1 MRLEHLLQLEESG
14 HFWIQGKQLA
24 VQEMVGRL
32 RSRRVLDI
40 GCGTGALLKKLF
52 EAGIEISGIDIHPRA
67 VERCKKTTPKALIIR
82 GDAIRLPLRDSSFE
96 MVLALDIMEHVDR
109 DDLLLAEAFRTLKP
123 GGRLIIVVPAWRW
136 LFMER
141 DRAAGHL
148 RRYRRR
154 DVVSLLN
161 RAGFLLES
169 FNYYNFILFPL
180 VLLSRLLR
188 LREGTPPSV
197 LNSLLAFIVKT
208 EVKLSRKW
216 FLPWGSS
223 LMVRGIKPDV

>member
-1 MRLEHLLQLEESG
+1 MGLERLLQLEEG
-14 HFWIQGKQLA
+14 NHFWIQGKQLA
-24 VQEMVGRL
+24 VREMVGRHC
-32 RSRRVLDI
+32 SGSVLDI
-40 GCGTGALLKKLF
+40 GCGTGALLKKLS
-52 EAGIEISGIDIHPRA
+52 EAGIEISGIDIHPGA
-67 VERCKKTTPKALIIR
+67 VARCKKQLPKALIIR

-96 MVLALDIMEHVDR
+96 MILALDIMEHVDR
-109 DDLLLAEAFRTLKP
+109 DDLLLAEAFRALKP
-123 GGRLIIVVPAWRW
+123 GGHLIMCVPAWRW
-136 LFMER
+136 LFAER

-148 RRYRRR
+148 RRYHRR

-169 FNYYNFILFPL
+169 LNYYNFILFPL
-180 VLLSRLLR
+180 ILLSRLLR
-188 LREGTPPSV
+188 LREGTLPPL
-197 LNSLLAFIVKT
+197 LNSLLASIVKQ